1 MPGVLLISNSQLF
14 ILIRTLPAMKQNKL
28 NTVKK
33 QFVYVAAAL
42 LLLMSLS
49 VTAKAKATNLT
60 GITIEEK
67 KEDDKKNKAKK
78 NAVSKRNSSV
88 KMYPNLASRTIYVK
102 LKKKQT
108 RNAELFIFD
117 EQGSMVQNY
126 KLSPRKKIKLKGL
139 NRGTYT
145 YSVFSGDELTASGQL
160 EVR

>member
-1 MPGVLLISNSQLF
+1 
-14 ILIRTLPAMKQNKL
+14 MKQNKL
-28 NTVKK
+28 NVVTK
-33 QFVYVAAAL
+33 QFVCVTAAF
-42 LLLMSLS
+42 LLLMSVS
-49 VTAKAKATNLT
+49 VAAKAKNLN

-67 KEDDKKNKAKK
+67 KKDDKKNKAKK
-78 NAVSKRNSSV
+78 NTVSKRNSSV
-88 KMYPNLASRTIYVK
+88 KMYPNIASRAIYVK

-117 EQGSMVQNY
+117 EQGSMIQNY

-160 EVR
+160 EVK

>member
-1 MPGVLLISNSQLF
+1 
-14 ILIRTLPAMKQNKL
+14 MKQNKL
-28 NTVKK
+28 NTVTK
-33 QFVYVAAAL
+33 QFVCIAAAS
-42 LLLMSLS
+42 LLLMSLPV
-49 VTAKAKATNLT
+49 VTKANNST
-60 GITIEEK
+60 GIAIEGK

-78 NAVSKRNSSV
+78 TTVSKRNSSV

-117 EQGSMVQNY
+117 EQGSMIQNY

-160 EVR
+160 EVK

>member
-1 MPGVLLISNSQLF
+1 
-14 ILIRTLPAMKQNKL
+14 MKQNKL
-28 NTVKK
+28 KAVTK
-33 QFVYVAAAL
+33 QFACVAAAS
-42 LLLMSLS
+42 LLLMSVS
-49 VTAKAKATNLT
+49 FVAKANNST

-78 NAVSKRNSSV
+78 NEISKRNSSV

-108 RNAELFIFD
+108 KNAELFIFD
-117 EQGSMVQNY
+117 EQGSMIQNY

-145 YSVFSGDELTASGQL
+145 YSVFSGDELTASGHL
-160 EVR
+160 EVK

>member
-1 MPGVLLISNSQLF
+1 
-14 ILIRTLPAMKQNKL
+14 MKQNKL
-28 NTVKK
+28 NAVTK
-33 QFVYVAAAL
+33 QFVYVAAAF
-42 LLLMSLS
+42 LLLMSVS
-49 VTAKAKATNLT
+49 VAAKAKSSS
-60 GITIEEK
+60 GITTEEK

-88 KMYPNLASRTIYVK
+88 KMYPNIASRTIYVK

-160 EVR
+160 EVK